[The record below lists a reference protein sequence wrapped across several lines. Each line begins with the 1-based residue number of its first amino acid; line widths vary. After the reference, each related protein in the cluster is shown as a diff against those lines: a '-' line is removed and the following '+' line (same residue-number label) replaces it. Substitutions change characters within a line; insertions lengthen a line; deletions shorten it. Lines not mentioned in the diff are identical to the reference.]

1 MSASSGLQ
9 RHLQIPPMYNL
20 LQTVFAATRPAQT
33 FFKQSN
39 GEDEVLLFIPAA
51 LAVVS
56 ALLLFL
62 HVLSSIHTS
71 KRSADIILRNVCE
84 ARLSLQTVDSYLNG
98 CH

>member
-1 MSASSGLQ
+1 
-9 RHLQIPPMYNL
+9 MYNL
-20 LQTVFAATRPAQT
+20 LQTVFAATHPAQT

-39 GEDEVLLFIPAA
+39 GENVLLFIPAA

-62 HVLSSIHTS
+62 QVLSSIHTS
-71 KRSADIILRNVCE
+71 KRSSDILLRNVCK